1 MFSIFSPG
9 NLYSAIGLILSF
21 VPLLIML
28 YALARGFEGSMLCMD
43 CQQCVAVCPTRKSQ
57 KEEYLGPRGI
67 EIACRAGN
75 IRMATEG
82 KIFSCTSCMACV
94 EACPRGLNVKHDMD
108 RMRSDLAKEGLG
120 QMDPHKHIINMATKF
135 GNVYEEK
142 PRWKPEIITQK
153 EQLSKFLGNYASISK
168 LDDFKLPP
176 KPET

>member
-1 MFSIFSPG
+1 MFSIFSAG
-9 NLYSAIGLILSF
+9 NLYSMISLIVAF

-28 YALARGFEGSMLCMD
+28 YALSRGFEGSVLCMD

-67 EIACRAGN
+67 EISCRAGN

-94 EACPRGLNVKHDMD
+94 VACPRKLNVKHDMD
-108 RMRSDLAKEGLG
+108 RMRHYLAKKELG
-120 QMDPHKHIINMATKF
+120 QMDAHKHIINMATKY

-142 PRWKPEIITQK
+142 PRWKPGISDQK
-153 EQLSKFLGNYASISK
+153 EQLHKFLGNYAKISK
-168 LDDFKLPP
+168 LDDFKL
-176 KPET
+176 T